1 MASLLSGLAA
11 YTLMPGY
18 HRECQGWELCRLG
31 YAPYLLAM
39 HAVGLFMCSTF
50 LATAPGLRFAAM
62 RRFNL
67 LFGGVMQMYSEE
79 SLTGVNGDG
88 FLLHL
93 TAPGMLRYGYLSRA
107 QLQRADAFAI
117 VRNPYSRM
125 VSVYMY
131 NRFGACESF
140 PAFVRRWHAAWR
152 EWQEGHA
159 PTEEWH
165 VYCHLFPAHCY
176 THDPASGEQLV
187 SHTIKQEDIASLRS
201 DSPPERLAALHA
213 SLPGA
218 VLEALRGTPKRNSR
232 ALSTPWP
239 QFYSSETQQLVL
251 EMYRED
257 FERFGYDIVMPD
269 RPDLLEAQCA
279 HPGSRHARLHRSGI
293 LSYFYRRSHTKLAKV
308 SIEAVDADPESLEG
322 EHAARGWSD
331 GWMRPGASVATVCLV
346 LCVGTAAFIATVLLV
361 DRLLQRLG

>member
-1 MASLLSGLAA
+1 MASLLSGVAA

-18 HRECQGWELCRLG
+18 HRECQGWELCTLG

-165 VYCHLFPAHCY
+165 VYCHLLPAHCY

-187 SHTIKQEDIASLRS
+187 PYTVKQEDIASLRS

-218 VLEALRGTPKRNSR
+218 VLEALRGTPK
-232 ALSTPWP
+232 
-239 QFYSSETQQLVL
+239 
-251 EMYRED
+251 RED

-322 EHAARGWSD
+322 ERTARGWSD
-331 GWMRPGASVATVCLV
+331 GWRRPGASVATVCFV
-346 LCVGTAAFIATVLLV
+346 LCVGAAAFVATVLLV